1 MLRGI
6 HQVFSTVFTL
16 KKRRGRAVYNQC
28 PSRQEIT
35 GSSPVPPIFAPILS
49 GEPGLRELLE
59 VLLGPEGRR
68 RLELRDKTNDELFTL
83 YDADLVLRVMQR
95 CLKKS

>member
-1 MLRGI
+1 MENLSL
-6 HQVFSTVFTL
+6 ST
-16 KKRRGRAVYNQC
+16 
-28 PSRQEIT
+28 QEVT

-49 GEPGLRELLE
+49 GEPGLKELLE

-83 YDADLVLRVMQR
+83 YDADLVLRVR
-95 CLKKS
+95 NARNLDSRG